1 MEPLLSVVREI
12 GLIVLLRFFLLPYIL
27 PVLRWVPRLQKGR
40 EPHCVI
46 TRVNP
51 LCATIQSSVAGE
63 EIREG
68 AFYWVERGTLLVA
81 LTLPLLCVSTE
92 GTGKR
97 PTHSV
102 SELFL
107 LALKQR

>member
-1 MEPLLSVVREI
+1 MIREP
-12 GLIVLLRFFLLPYIL
+12 GLIVLLRHLLLPHIL
-27 PVLRWVPRLQKGR
+27 AVLRWVPLLEESGK
-40 EPHCVI
+40 PHRVI
-46 TRVNP
+46 AGLNS
-51 LCATIQSSVAGE
+51 LNSTIKSPITGE

-68 AFYWVERGTLLVA
+68 AFYWVERGTLLVGLA
-81 LTLPLLCVSTE
+81 FSLLDVSTE